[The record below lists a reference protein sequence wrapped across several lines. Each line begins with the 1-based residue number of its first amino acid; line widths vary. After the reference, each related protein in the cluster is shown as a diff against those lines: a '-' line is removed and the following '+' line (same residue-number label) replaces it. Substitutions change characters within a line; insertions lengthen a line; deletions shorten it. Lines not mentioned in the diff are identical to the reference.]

1 MKKKVNYLAA
11 AGILVFASCNHK
23 DNATPAANNKVF
35 NVQVEQPQ
43 TYSGI
48 IQSGY
53 SGVVEPEKTTALSFA
68 SMGTI
73 TEVYVEE
80 GQNVGKGTLLAK
92 LNASNAQNAYQ
103 LALVKQQQAEDAY
116 RRMKPMKENGT
127 LPEIKWVEVETG
139 VSQAKSAVA
148 IARNGMND
156 CNLYAPESGVIGK
169 KNIQPGMNVVPTT
182 TVLELLK
189 IQTVYVKIPVSENEI
204 SRFKKGETAQITIT
218 AIDKTLTGT
227 IKEIGVSADV
237 LSHTYPVKIE
247 VKNTSGE
254 IKPGM
259 VCSVRT
265 QTQDKRSGT
274 LISNKSLQK
283 DVKGNQF
290 IYLEQNGKA
299 EKVPV
304 QTIAL
309 IDNQILVRGEIPST
323 ANIIIS
329 GQQKLNNGTPVQI
342 VK

>member
-11 AGILVFASCNHK
+11 VGILVFASCNDK
-23 DNATPAANNKVF
+23 DNATPAGNNKVF

-139 VSQAKSAVA
+139 VSQAKAAVA

-283 DVKGNQF
+283 DVNGNQF

-309 IDNQILVRGEIPST
+309 IDNRILVRGEIPPS
-323 ANIIIS
+323 ANIIVS

>member
-1 MKKKVNYLAA
+1 MKKVNYLAT
-11 AGILVFASCNHK
+11 AGILIFASCNHK
-23 DNATPAANNKVF
+23 DNATPGGNNKVL

-53 SGVVEPEKTTALSFA
+53 SGVVEAEKTTALSFA

-73 TEVYVEE
+73 TEIYVEE
-80 GQNVGKGTLLAK
+80 GQNVGKGKLLAK
-92 LNASNAQNAYQ
+92 LNASNAQSAYQ
-103 LALVKQQQAEDAY
+103 LALAKQQQAEDAY

-139 VSQAKSAVA
+139 VSQAKAAVV

-283 DVKGNQF
+283 DLKGNQF
-290 IYLEQNGKA
+290 IYVEQNGKA
-299 EKVPV
+299 KKISVETV
-304 QTIAL
+304 AL
-309 IDNQILVRGEIPST
+309 IDNQVLVLGEIPLAS
-323 ANIIIS
+323 NIIVS